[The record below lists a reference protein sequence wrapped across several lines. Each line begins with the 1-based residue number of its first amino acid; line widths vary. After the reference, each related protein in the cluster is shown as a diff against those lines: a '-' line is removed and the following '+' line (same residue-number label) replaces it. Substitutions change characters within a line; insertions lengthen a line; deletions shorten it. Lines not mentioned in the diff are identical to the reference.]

1 MTYCVAIRVDSG
13 LVFAADTRT
22 SASVDDVRTY
32 NKVHTFEFPGERV
45 LVLMSAGNLGTTQA
59 VLERIQRDMEG
70 GGDTPGLRNLPH
82 LFDAAEYVG
91 DVSVRV
97 QKAAKMEGD
106 FRASWIVG
114 GQIGGQ
120 PPGIYMVYAE
130 GNCIS
135 CSPETPYLQ
144 IGEHKY
150 GKPILDR
157 VIRAHTT
164 LDDAARC
171 ALVSLDS
178 TMKSNISVG
187 PPLDLAVVP
196 AGALRV
202 ARRLRL
208 HHDTPWLLALRKAW
222 GRNLLAAFRDLP
234 RFEWEARSR
243 RPRAPRGNTIAERR
257 RRP

>member
-1 MTYCVAIRVDSG
+1 MTYCVGIKVDSG

-45 LVLMSAGNLGTTQA
+45 LILMSAGNLGTTQA
-59 VLERIQRDMEG
+59 GLERIQRDLEG
-70 GGDTPGLRNLPH
+70 GPDTPSLRNAPH

-91 DVSVRV
+91 AVSVRV
-97 QKAAKMEGD
+97 QKAAKVEGD
-106 FRASWIVG
+106 FRASWILG
-114 GQIGGQ
+114 GQIGDQ
-120 PPGIYMVYAE
+120 PPGIYLVYAE

-164 LDDAARC
+164 LEDAARC

-187 PPLDLAVVP
+187 PPLDLAIVP
-196 AGALRV
+196 SGALRV
-202 ARRLRL
+202 TQRTRLQ
-208 HHDTPWLLALRKAW
+208 HDTPYLVALREAW

-234 RFEWEARSR
+234 RFDWEDDKAVRPGFARGSR
-243 RPRAPRGNTIAERR
+243 LPG
-257 RRP
+257 